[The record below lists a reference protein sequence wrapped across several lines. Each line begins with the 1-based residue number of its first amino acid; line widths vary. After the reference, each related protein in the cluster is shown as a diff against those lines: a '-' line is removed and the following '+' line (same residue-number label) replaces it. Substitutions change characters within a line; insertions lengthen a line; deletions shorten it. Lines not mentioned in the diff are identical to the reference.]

1 MEIFSQFYTEMT
13 TNSPTWVLVWVNFMV
28 GVLALAI
35 PFSFSYREAR
45 WILLGVVCGM
55 LGTIGAYSLFGYTR
69 LLGLGH
75 ILFWSPTLIY
85 IVTVRGWKTYHKT
98 LFSRWLIL
106 AAIILGVSLAFDVVD
121 LLRWVLGERAPI
133 RI

>member
-13 TNSPTWVLVWVNFMV
+13 TNSPAWVLAWVNIMV
-28 GVLALAI
+28 AI
-35 PFSFSYREAR
+35 LSLSIAFSFGYREAR
-45 WILLGVVCGM
+45 WILLGVVLGM
-55 LGTIGAYSLFGYTR
+55 IGTIVAYALFGYTR

-75 ILFWSPTLIY
+75 ILFWGPTLIY

-106 AAIILGVSLAFDVVD
+106 AAIILGISLAFDVVD
-121 LLRWVLGERAPI
+121 LLRWLLGERAPI

>member
-13 TNSPTWVLVWVNFMV
+13 THSPVWVLVWVNFMV
-28 GVLALAI
+28 AVLALAI
-35 PFSFSYREAR
+35 PFSFTYSEAR
-45 WILLGVVCGM
+45 WILLGVVLGM
-55 LGTIGAYSLFGYTR
+55 LGTIGAYAMFGFTR

-75 ILFWSPTLIY
+75 ILFWGPTLIY
-85 IVTVRGWKTYHKT
+85 IITVRGWKTYHKT

-121 LLRWVLGERAPI
+121 LLRWILGERAPI

>member
-106 AAIILGVSLAFDVVD
+106 AAFVLGISLAFDVVD
-121 LLRWVLGERAPI
+121 LLRWILGERGAI
-133 RI
+133 SL

>member
-1 MEIFSQFYTEMT
+1 MEIFSQFYTEMA
-13 TNSPTWVLVWVNFMV
+13 TNSPTWGLVWVN
-28 GVLALAI
+28 AI
-35 PFSFSYREAR
+35 AAGLTLSIAFSFSYREAR
-45 WILLGVVCGM
+45 WILLGVTLGM
-55 LGTIGAYSLFGYTR
+55 LGTVGAYALFGFTR

-75 ILFWSPTLIY
+75 ILFWTPTLIY

-106 AAIILGVSLAFDVVD
+106 AAIIIGISLAFDVVD
-121 LLRWVLGERAPI
+121 LLRWILGERAPI

>member
-1 MEIFSQFYTEMT
+1 MEIFSQFYTELT
-13 TNSPTWVLVWVNFMV
+13 THSPVWVLVWVNFMV

-35 PFSFSYREAR
+35 PFSFTYSEAR
-45 WILLGVVCGM
+45 WILLGVVLGM
-55 LGTIGAYSLFGYTR
+55 LGTIGAYAMFGFTR

-75 ILFWSPTLIY
+75 ILFWGPTLIY
-85 IVTVRGWKTYHKT
+85 IITVRGWKTYHKT

-121 LLRWVLGERAPI
+121 LLRWILGERAPI

>member
-13 TNSPTWVLVWVNFMV
+13 TNSPTWVLVWVNV
-28 GVLALAI
+28 TVAVLALSIA
-35 PFSFSYREAR
+35 FSFGYREAR
-45 WILLGVVCGM
+45 WILLGVTLGM
-55 LGTIGAYSLFGYTR
+55 LGTIGAYALFGFTR

-75 ILFWSPTLIY
+75 ILFWTPTLIY

-106 AAIILGVSLAFDVVD
+106 AAIIIGISLAFDVVD
-121 LLRWVLGERAPI
+121 LLRWILGERAPI

>member
-1 MEIFSQFYTEMT
+1 MEIFSQFLAEMNA
-13 TNSPTWVLVWVNFMV
+13 NSPTWVIIWVNAMV
-28 GVLALAI
+28 LILALAI

-45 WILLGVVCGM
+45 WILLGVVLGM
-55 LGTIGAYSLFGYTR
+55 IGTIVAYSMFGFTR

-75 ILFWSPTLIY
+75 ILFWTPTLIY
-85 IVTVRGWKTYHKT
+85 IITVRGWKTYHKT

-106 AAIILGVSLAFDVVD
+106 AAVIIGISLAFDVID
-121 LLRWVLGERAPI
+121 LLRWGLGERAPI

>member
-13 TNSPTWVLVWVNFMV
+13 TNSPTWVLVWVNAMV
-28 GVLALAI
+28 SVLALSIA
-35 PFSFSYREAR
+35 FSFSYREAR
-45 WILLGVVCGM
+45 WILLGVTLGM
-55 LGTIGAYSLFGYTR
+55 LGTIGAYALFGFTR

-75 ILFWSPTLIY
+75 ILFWTPTLIY

-106 AAIILGVSLAFDVVD
+106 AAIIIGISLAFDVVD
-121 LLRWVLGERAPI
+121 LLRWILGERAPI

>member
-13 TNSPTWVLVWVNFMV
+13 THSPAWVLVWVNFMV
-28 GVLALAI
+28 AMLALAI
-35 PFSFSYREAR
+35 PFSFTYKEAR
-45 WILLGVVCGM
+45 WILLGVVLGM
-55 LGTIGAYSLFGYTR
+55 FGTIGAYALFGFTR

-75 ILFWSPTLIY
+75 ILFWGPTLIY
-85 IVTVRGWKTYHKT
+85 IITVRGWKTYHKT

-106 AAIILGVSLAFDVVD
+106 AALILGTSLAFDVVD
-121 LLRWVLGERAPI
+121 LLRWILGERAPI

>member
-1 MEIFSQFYTEMT
+1 MEILSQFYTEMT
-13 TNSPTWVLVWVNFMV
+13 THSPVWVLVWVNFMV

-35 PFSFSYREAR
+35 PFSFTYSEAR
-45 WILLGVVCGM
+45 WILLGVVLGM
-55 LGTIGAYSLFGYTR
+55 LGTIGAYAMFGFTR

-75 ILFWSPTLIY
+75 ILFWGPTLIY
-85 IVTVRGWKTYHKT
+85 IITVRGWKTYHKT

-121 LLRWVLGERAPI
+121 LLRWILGERAPI

>member
-13 TNSPTWVLVWVNFMV
+13 TNSPTWVLVWVNVMV
-28 GVLALAI
+28 AVLALSIA
-35 PFSFSYREAR
+35 FSFSYREAR
-45 WILLGVVCGM
+45 WILLGVTLGM
-55 LGTIGAYSLFGYTR
+55 LGTIGAYALFGFTR

-75 ILFWSPTLIY
+75 ILFWTPTLIY

-106 AAIILGVSLAFDVVD
+106 AAIIIGISLAFDVVD
-121 LLRWVLGERAPI
+121 LLRWILGERAPI

>member
-1 MEIFSQFYTEMT
+1 MEIFSQFYAEMSA
-13 TNSPTWVLVWVNFMV
+13 NSPTWVLIWVNAMV
-28 GVLALAI
+28 VILALAI
-35 PFSFSYREAR
+35 PFSFSYVEAR
-45 WILLGVVCGM
+45 WILLGTVLGM
-55 LGTIGAYSLFGYTR
+55 LGTIIAYSMFGFTR

-85 IVTVRGWKTYHKT
+85 IITVRGWKTYHKT

-106 AAIILGVSLAFDVVD
+106 AAVIIGISLAFDVVD

-133 RI
+133 RL

>member
-13 TNSPTWVLVWVNFMV
+13 TNSPTWVLVWVNAMV
-28 GVLALAI
+28 AVLALSIA
-35 PFSFSYREAR
+35 FSFSYREAR
-45 WILLGVVCGM
+45 WILLGVTLGM
-55 LGTIGAYSLFGYTR
+55 LGTIGAYALFGFTR

-75 ILFWSPTLIY
+75 ILFWTPTLIY

-106 AAIILGVSLAFDVVD
+106 AAIIIGISLAFDVVD
-121 LLRWVLGERAPI
+121 LLRWILGERAPI

>member
-1 MEIFSQFYTEMT
+1 MEIFNQFLAEMEA
-13 TNSPTWVLVWVNFMV
+13 NSPLWVVVWVNFMV
-28 GVLALAI
+28 AILALAI

-45 WILLGVVCGM
+45 WILLGAVLGM
-55 LGTIGAYSLFGYTR
+55 IGTIVTYSLFGFTR

-75 ILFWSPTLIY
+75 IIFWTPTLIY
-85 IVTVRGWKTYHKT
+85 MITVRGWKTYAET
-98 LFSRWLIL
+98 LFSRWLIV
-106 AAIILGVSLAFDVVD
+106 AAFVIGISLAFDVVD

>member
-13 TNSPTWVLVWVNFMV
+13 TNSPTWVLVWVNAIAA
-28 GVLALAI
+28 VLTLSIA
-35 PFSFSYREAR
+35 FSFSYREAR
-45 WILLGVVCGM
+45 WILLGVTLGM
-55 LGTIGAYSLFGYTR
+55 LGTVGAYALFGFTR

-75 ILFWSPTLIY
+75 ILFWTPTLIY

-106 AAIILGVSLAFDVVD
+106 AAIIIGISLAFDVVD
-121 LLRWVLGERAPI
+121 LLRWILGERAPI